1 MGVFSF
7 QFECN
12 KSTASSGHVGQGH
25 EVSAAH
31 RETDRRRERERERE
45 RQAFFSI
52 DFVIFPQNP
61 SEWIGQ
67 VGY

>member
-12 KSTASSGHVGQGH
+12 KSTASSGHVGPWH

-31 RETDRRRERERERE
+31 RETDRRREREREV
-45 RQAFFSI
+45 FFSI